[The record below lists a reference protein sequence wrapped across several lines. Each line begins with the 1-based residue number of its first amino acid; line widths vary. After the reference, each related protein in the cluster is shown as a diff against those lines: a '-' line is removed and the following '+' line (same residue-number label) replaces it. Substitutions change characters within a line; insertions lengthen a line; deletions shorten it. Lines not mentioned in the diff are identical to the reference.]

1 LPKVVEGVCSE
12 ALFRHK
18 VVTSVL
24 ALVILG
30 YERPI
35 AIEQTVQSVHVTE
48 TGQVRVLSTRTLY
61 RWLAE
66 YQKGGIAALEPAKR
80 VLESKALGDELIAFL
95 KDEKADDPDASIPEL
110 LRRAEERSVLGP
122 DDRVHRV
129 TVWRMLKRLALPTSS
144 RAAKQHADIR
154 RFAYPHRMRMVLVDG
169 KHFRAGAGRLKRVAF
184 FFIDDCSRR
193 VLWAVV
199 GPSESSALL
208 LRGLY
213 DVVRHFGLMDI
224 LYFDRGPGFIANDTH
239 AVCVRLHIHFI
250 HGQARYPQGHGKVEA
265 FNKTAHHDI
274 LRGMS
279 RAEVDPDF
287 GSLELRLRHY
297 IEHQYNVRPHE
308 SLDDQT
314 PEQCWKSDERELTFP
329 RDHEDLRSRFVLT
342 ESRRVSGDNIVS
354 VNRTRYEVPIGHRLK
369 WIVVQRHL
377 LDGAVRIVHENKLV
391 QLHPVDL
398 AHNAE
403 SKRARQAKTKNES
416 REAPKTAAA
425 MAFERSFG
433 PVDPSVSQSTKGRK
447 DKKGTP

>member
-1 LPKVVEGVCSE
+1 MPKVVEEVTTE

-30 YERPI
+30 YERSI
-35 AIEQTVQSVHVTE
+35 AIDKTTQSVHVTE

-80 VLESKALGDELIAFL
+80 VLVSKALSDELIAFL
-95 KDEKADDPDASIPEL
+95 KDEKAHDPDASIPEL
-110 LRRAEERSVLGP
+110 LRRAEQRNVISS
-122 DDRVHRV
+122 DDKVHRA
-129 TVWRMLKRLALPTSS
+129 TVWRALKRLEVPTSS
-144 RAAKQHADIR
+144 RSAKQHADIR

-169 KHFRAGAGRLKRVAF
+169 KHFRAGVGRLKRVAF

-213 DVVRHFGLMDI
+213 EVVRHFGLMDI

-239 AVCVRLHIHFI
+239 SVCTRVHIHFI
-250 HGQARYPQGHGKVEA
+250 HGKARYPQGHGKVEA

-274 LRGMS
+274 LRAMA

-297 IEHQYNVRPHE
+297 IEYQYNVRPHE
-308 SLDDQT
+308 SLDGQT
-314 PEQCWKSDERELTFP
+314 PEQRWQSDERELTFP
-329 RDHEDLRSRFVLT
+329 RDHDDLRSRFVLT

-369 WIVVQRHL
+369 WIAVQRHL
-377 LDGAVRIVHENKLV
+377 LDNSVKIVHEGKLV

-403 SKRARQAKTKNES
+403 AKRARQTTTKDES
-416 REAPKTAAA
+416 REAPKTAAT
-425 MAFERSFG
+425 MAYERCFG
-433 PVDPSVSQSTKGRK
+433 PVDPATSQSTKGRK
-447 DKKGTP
+447 VKKGKS